1 MDIKCFRLLSFL
13 NKNYSIPG
21 KTGINFTILFNF
33 LPQNAMDS
41 FAQVKFSLVKI
52 LLFGLKLY
60 FISLLILISFFL
72 FTNAFL
78 QYLRLTNLTMVF
90 LLEVF
95 QSDFPILWHASI
107 SLLWTITSTSYIME
121 VTTSSKSSSA
131 TSSEYQI

>member
-41 FAQVKFSLVKI
+41 FAQVKFLLVKI

-107 SLLWTITSTSYIME
+107 SLFWTITSTSYIME

>member
-107 SLLWTITSTSYIME
+107 SLFWTITSTSYIME